1 MQPEDNT
8 QCEDDDYLV
17 RMRGLLLDTQNE
29 VDKIIG
35 AAPKVNTNDSYSS
48 YDQGAAAGIKGG
60 HVVKEVMIGMK

>member
-1 MQPEDNT
+1 
-8 QCEDDDYLV
+8 
-17 RMRGLLLDTQNE
+17 MRGLLLDTQNE